1 MYELRNVAL
10 IHWFLAERQDIPVE
24 GTIGMYGENR
34 AGKSTVL
41 DAIQTVMLSNDKAAL
56 QLNKAANQ
64 EKKRRNK
71 RSVHSY
77 CLGRTGGAGEAPLR
91 ESCHTHLAL
100 AFRDDVGGHW
110 ISTGLLLEARASESR
125 EETLGRWI
133 ATGVEVT
140 TDDLVIDG
148 GGEDVARTWRELQDR
163 IERRCAAEGGAFK
176 VYLNPRDHIAD
187 LLHLTSQRGRHG
199 GVDQYRKAFAN
210 AVSFET
216 IEDETQFVRS
226 YVLEKDDISIAA
238 LRESIRTYR
247 EVAQTIEGLEAQR
260 DALAG
265 ILDAARRYA
274 GLAAE
279 RDALAW
285 VAARAQAL
293 NASREYRKLARE
305 LAKAEG
311 EKRNREKLLETYA
324 REVREHTERREVIRG
339 LVRDSDRS
347 KALLQIELDLQK
359 ARARRAETL
368 APYRDWH
375 AAVRRATSVLEL
387 RQDAG
392 HGTRTLPAPP
402 LERLRAEHA
411 TLVDRLE
418 TIRALG
424 GADGLPEW
432 PRDPEAMQ
440 AALDGLPPLAPAM
453 RMLEQLSDA
462 AVRRV
467 GELQR
472 EREDLAGQLAAI
484 EAHGAVI
491 SDATRRLLAELEGRG
506 MRPKLLCSSVRVRD
520 EEWRDAAEVILA
532 RDREAI
538 VLPPEQAREAIT
550 VLREL
555 RRSQRG
561 QFWGCRI
568 ANTARIERQ
577 QVPKGSLA
585 EVLEATDPLVRA
597 FVAARIG
604 NVRRVRT
611 ETELLAG
618 GRAVMP
624 DGTYC
629 DGLVSELRRVDT
641 YKIGKDAA
649 GRATGP
655 IKARLAEIEEE
666 TAEAAD
672 AKTGHRGAA
681 ERLAP
686 LSAALEGGKRLVEVI
701 GEHQAADERVERLER
716 QLGSVKDSIDPKFRE
731 ELEWIER
738 TLGQLDEEIA
748 ATGKERDGAMDQ
760 VSRLRAKIEGGHEAT
775 GSRMRRDHML
785 RQFAKVSSSVPKRD
799 ALATWRDRLRAGN
812 GVLPMVALRAAER
825 VDALR
830 DEIPAARSD
839 VFERCFEFRRAS
851 GRNLGFDR
859 EADVERTVVPWAEAL
874 KRDIEESKLIG
885 YKQVAIE
892 AAEESRSLLK
902 GNFINTLRDR
912 FGRVRGAIETLNA
925 TLSPYDFHKEKY
937 RFEVQQD
944 PEYAPLIRLVDDAAQ
959 DDAILLPLFGGT
971 RAGASPYRESLELID
986 RILMEEDAEF
996 ARFEDYRNYFRFTLL
1011 MKDVQTGKETTF
1023 AHRLGVGSGAEKQVP
1038 FYVSI
1043 GAALS
1048 AAYHGSKFDAQ
1059 AEGGTGLCLFDEA
1072 FMKMDHKNQREV
1084 LRFYRRIGL
1093 QPVVAGPKASK
1104 GFMQRNMDSIV
1115 KVSRPSHYD
1124 MRIGV
1129 TYPGPALRAALD
1141 AGDPEEWPRETIERL
1156 MRQMRERPATEA
1168 AE

>member
-1 MYELRNVAL
+1 MYELANVAL
-10 IHWFLAERQDIPVE
+10 INWFLAERQDIRVE

-34 AGKSTVL
+34 AGKSTIL
-41 DAIQTVMLSNDKAAL
+41 DAVQTVMLSNDKTAL

-91 ESCHTHLAL
+91 DSCYTHLAL
-100 AFRDDVGGHW
+100 AFHDRTGGRRL
-110 ISTGLLLEARASESR
+110 STGLMLEARASESR

-133 ATGVEVT
+133 AVGVEIT
-140 TDDLVIDG
+140 TDDLVIASDG
-148 GGEDVARTWRELQDR
+148 GDVARTWRELQDQ
-163 IERRCAAEGGAFK
+163 IEQRCAAEGGTFRL
-176 VYLNPRDHIAD
+176 YLNPRDHVAD

-216 IEDETQFVRS
+216 IEDETQFVRG

-265 ILDAARRYA
+265 ILDAARRYG
-274 GLAAE
+274 GLVAE
-279 RDALAW
+279 RAVTAW

-293 NASREYRKLARE
+293 NACREYRRLARE
-305 LAKAEG
+305 LAKAEA
-311 EKRNREKLLETYA
+311 EQRNKDRLLEGYA
-324 REVREHTERREVIRG
+324 RDMREYTARREAIRG
-339 LVRDSDRS
+339 LIRESDRS
-347 KALLQIELDLQK
+347 KALLRIELDLQK
-359 ARARRAETL
+359 ARALMADALGPR
-368 APYRDWH
+368 RDWQ
-375 AAVRRATSVLEL
+375 AAVLCATSVLDL
-387 RQDAG
+387 HRDAG
-392 HGTRTLPAPP
+392 HGPGRRPAPP

-411 TLVDRLE
+411 ALVDRLE
-418 TIRALG
+418 TIRDLG
-424 GADGLPEW
+424 GGSAEW
-432 PRDPEAMQ
+432 PRDVEAMQ
-440 AALDGLPPLAPAM
+440 AALDGLPPLGPAL
-453 RMLEQLSDA
+453 RMLERLSDE
-462 AVRRV
+462 AVRRE
-467 GELQR
+467 GELLR
-472 EREDLAGQLAAI
+472 EREELTGQLRAI
-484 EAHGAVI
+484 EAHGAAI
-491 SDATRRLLAELEGRG
+491 SEATRRLLDELERRG
-506 MRPKLLCSSVRVRD
+506 MRPRLLCSSVRVRD

-555 RRSQRG
+555 RRGRRG

-568 ANTARIERQ
+568 ANTARIEHRP
-577 QVPKGSLA
+577 VPKGSLA
-585 EVLEATDPLVRA
+585 EVLETTDPLVRA
-597 FVAARIG
+597 FVVARIG

-611 ETELLAG
+611 EAELLAG

-624 DGTYC
+624 DGTCC

-641 YKIGKDAA
+641 YKIGKEAA

-655 IKARLAEIEEE
+655 IEARLGEIGEEL
-666 TAEAAD
+666 AEASA
-672 AKTGHRGAA
+672 AKAQYRAA
-681 ERLAP
+681 VERLAP
-686 LSAALEGGKRLVEVI
+686 LARALDGTVRLVDAVD
-701 GEHQAADERVERLER
+701 GHRAAEERVRRLER
-716 QLGSVKDSIDPKFRE
+716 QLGSVTDSIDPRFQE
-731 ELEWIER
+731 ELDWIER
-738 TLGQLDEEIA
+738 TLAQLDEEIA
-748 ATGKERDGAMDQ
+748 ATGKERDGALAQ
-760 VSRLRAKIEGGHEAT
+760 VARLRARIEGGHDTT

-785 RQFAKVSSSVPKRD
+785 RQFAKVSATVPRGE
-799 ALATWRDRLRAGN
+799 ALTVWRDCLRAADGA
-812 GVLPMVALRAAER
+812 LPLVALRAGER
-825 VDALR
+825 MDALR
-830 DEIPAARSD
+830 DGIPAARSE
-839 VFERCFEFRRAS
+839 VFERCFEFRRFS
-851 GRNLGFDR
+851 GRTLGFDR
-859 EADVERTVVPWAEAL
+859 EADVEGVVVPWAQAL
-874 KRDIEESKLIG
+874 RRDIEESRLIG
-885 YKQVAIE
+885 YKQVAVE

-925 TLSPYDFHKEKY
+925 TLAPYDFHKEKY
-937 RFEVQQD
+937 RFEVQHD
-944 PEYAPLIRLVDDAAQ
+944 PEYAPLIRLVDAAAQ
-959 DDAILLPLFGGT
+959 DDTILLPLFGGT
-971 RAGASPYRESLELID
+971 QAGTSPYRESLELID

-996 ARFEDYRNYFRFTLL
+996 ARFEDYRNYFRFTLM

-1043 GAALS
+1043 GAALA
-1048 AAYHGSKFDAQ
+1048 AAYHGSKYDAG
-1059 AEGGTGLCLFDEA
+1059 AEGGLGLCLFDEA
-1072 FMKMDHKNQREV
+1072 FMKMDHRNQREV

-1129 TYPGPALRAALD
+1129 TRPGPALRAALD
-1141 AGDPEEWPRETIERL
+1141 AADPEEWPRETIERL
-1156 MRQMRERPATEA
+1156 MRQMRDGPASEA